1 MESGFSLAEREEVE
15 DNKNEK
21 SAGTMMKKVSYMAA
35 PMVAVY
41 LSQYL
46 LQVISMIMAGHLDEL
61 SLSSVAI
68 ATSLTNVTGFSLLVG
83 FSGALETLCGQAFG
97 AEQFRKIGSYTYSSM
112 ICLVLI
118 CFPIS
123 LLWVYMDKL
132 LELFHQDPLIS
143 ELACRYSIWLIPALF
158 GCALLQPMTRYFQ
171 SQGLV
176 LPLFLSS
183 FGTLCFHI
191 PLCWLLVYKLR
202 FGIVGAA
209 LSIGFSLWLNVA
221 LLWVFMRDS
230 ALYRETS
237 NLQVEEIFSSMKQ
250 FISLAIPTAMMTCLE
265 WWSFELLL
273 LLSGLLPNSKLET
286 SVMSIC
292 LTTSLLH
299 YVFVD
304 AIGAAA
310 STHVS
315 NELGAGNPK
324 AARAAA
330 NAALYLGA
338 FDASFVCITLYS
350 YRKQWAYIF
359 SNEEEVANY
368 ATEITP
374 ILCLSIFVCS
384 FTSVLSGIAR
394 GVGWQSIAGYASIG
408 SYYLVG
414 IPVGSILCFVAKLR
428 GRGLWIGILIGCFV
442 QTMVLANVTFFTNWE
457 QEFVLTFPVT
467 IINNKIKK
475 FARTM
480 ESGFSLAQR
489 EEGNY
494 KNEKSA
500 GMMMKKVSYMAAP
513 MVAVSVSTY
522 LLQVI
527 SMVMVGHLDEL
538 SLSSVAIA
546 TSLTNVTGF
555 SLLVGFSGALETLCG
570 QAFGAE
576 QYRKIG
582 SYTYSSMICLVLICF
597 PISLLW
603 VNMDKLFELFHQDPF
618 ISELA
623 CRYSIWL
630 IPALFGCALLQP
642 MTRYFQSQGL
652 VLPLFLSSFG
662 ALCFHIPFC
671 WLLIYKLRYGIVGAA
686 LSIGVSL
693 WLNVAVLW
701 VFMRDSALYR
711 ETRNLEL
718 QEIFSSM
725 KQFISLA
732 IPSAMMICLEW
743 WSFELLLLLS
753 GLLPNS
759 KLETSVMS
767 ICLTTSGLH
776 YVLVD
781 AIGAAASTHVSNEL
795 GAGNPKAARAA
806 ANAAL
811 YLGAFD
817 ASFVCITLYSYRKTW
832 AYIFSNEVEVA
843 HYATK
848 LTPILCLSIFICSST
863 AVLSGIARGAG
874 WQRIAGYASIGSYY
888 LVGIPVGSVLCFVAK
903 LRGRGLWIGIL
914 LGCFSQ
920 TMVLALVT
928 FFTNWEQEATKARD
942 RVLEMTPKGNQETE
956 IIKEDAQVLLSNISE
971 NV

>member
-1 MESGFSLAEREEVE
+1 MESGFSLAEREEEE

-21 SAGTMMKKVSYMAA
+21 SAGMMMKKVSYMAA

-112 ICLVLI
+112 TCLVLI

-221 LLWVFMRDS
+221 LLWAFMRDS
-230 ALYRETS
+230 SLYCETR
-237 NLQVEEIFSSMKQ
+237 NLQAQEIFSSMKQ
-250 FISLAIPTAMMTCLE
+250 FIYLAIPTAMMTCLE

-338 FDASFVCITLYS
+338 FDASFVSITLYN
-350 YRKQWAYIF
+350 YRKTWAYIF
-359 SNEEEVANY
+359 SNEIEVAQY
-368 ATEITP
+368 ATKITP

-442 QTMVLANVTFFTNWE
+442 QTMVLA
-457 QEFVLTFPVT
+457 
-467 IINNKIKK
+467 
-475 FARTM
+475 
-480 ESGFSLAQR
+480 
-489 EEGNY
+489 
-494 KNEKSA
+494 
-500 GMMMKKVSYMAAP
+500 
-513 MVAVSVSTY
+513 
-522 LLQVI
+522 
-527 SMVMVGHLDEL
+527 H
-538 SLSSVAIA
+538 
-546 TSLTNVTGF
+546 
-555 SLLVGFSGALETLCG
+555 
-570 QAFGAE
+570 
-576 QYRKIG
+576 
-582 SYTYSSMICLVLICF
+582 
-597 PISLLW
+597 
-603 VNMDKLFELFHQDPF
+603 
-618 ISELA
+618 
-623 CRYSIWL
+623 
-630 IPALFGCALLQP
+630 
-642 MTRYFQSQGL
+642 
-652 VLPLFLSSFG
+652 
-662 ALCFHIPFC
+662 
-671 WLLIYKLRYGIVGAA
+671 
-686 LSIGVSL
+686 
-693 WLNVAVLW
+693 
-701 VFMRDSALYR
+701 
-711 ETRNLEL
+711 
-718 QEIFSSM
+718 
-725 KQFISLA
+725 
-732 IPSAMMICLEW
+732 
-743 WSFELLLLLS
+743 
-753 GLLPNS
+753 
-759 KLETSVMS
+759 
-767 ICLTTSGLH
+767 
-776 YVLVD
+776 
-781 AIGAAASTHVSNEL
+781 
-795 GAGNPKAARAA
+795 
-806 ANAAL
+806 
-811 YLGAFD
+811 
-817 ASFVCITLYSYRKTW
+817 
-832 AYIFSNEVEVA
+832 
-843 HYATK
+843 
-848 LTPILCLSIFICSST
+848 
-863 AVLSGIARGAG
+863 
-874 WQRIAGYASIGSYY
+874 
-888 LVGIPVGSVLCFVAK
+888 
-903 LRGRGLWIGIL
+903 
-914 LGCFSQ
+914 
-920 TMVLALVT
+920 VT
-928 FFTNWEQEATKARD
+928 FFTNWEQEATKVRD
-942 RVLEMTPKGNQETE
+942 RVLEMTPKGNEETE
-956 IIKEDAQVLLSNISE
+956 VIKEDAQVLLSDISE